1 MFLSPLALLYY
12 VSFSLLAGLAG
23 FVLARRPRSRLS
35 RIFFL
40 LALSL
45 LLWKLTLFLEVR
57 VASPSAQ
64 LWLGRANF
72 AVIAIAVYLAL
83 WFVQVVIEK
92 QMRVSAVLFI
102 ETLLLAGLTLLT
114 SLISAS
120 ERIEEGSA
128 VTTYGPLFGLYL
140 AHVLGYLLAAL
151 IVAFRGRR
159 QTRDKAKQAQLLLI
173 GVGLLAMGGISAV
186 TNALLPYQFQD
197 FRFCDAG
204 PLSTVLFASA
214 IAYAVFVHQLFG
226 LRLVLRT
233 ALVYGVLLAF
243 VLGAYSSGVFVLSQ
257 YLTEGS
263 GKMEQ
268 FLVLFL
274 AFSFDPL
281 RRFLEG
287 KVDALLFGAVV
298 SWAFRSRKQRY
309 HTLVLLLLFIPVRAF
324 LVVTGSEKLN

>member
-1 MFLSPLALLYY
+1 MFVSPLALLYY
-12 VSFSLLAGLAG
+12 VSFSLLAGLAV

-57 VASPSAQ
+57 VASSATQ

-72 AVIAIAVYLAL
+72 AVIAVAVYLAL
-83 WFVQVVIEK
+83 RFVQVVIKK
-92 QMRVSAVLFI
+92 QARASMVLFI
-102 ETLLLAGLTLLT
+102 ATLLLAGLTLFT
-114 SLISAS
+114 PLISAS

-128 VTTYGPLFGLYL
+128 VTTYGLLFGLYL
-140 AHVLGYLLAAL
+140 AHVLGYLIAAL
-151 IVAFRGRR
+151 IMAFRGRS
-159 QTRDKAKQAQLLLI
+159 QTRDKTKRAQLLFI
-173 GVGLLAMGGISAV
+173 GVGLLTTGGVSAV
-186 TNALLPYQFQD
+186 ANALLPYQFHN
-197 FRFCDAG
+197 FRFCDVG

-226 LRLVLRT
+226 LRVVLRA

-243 VLGAYSSGVFVLSQ
+243 VGGAYSSGVFVLSQ

-263 GKMEQ
+263 GKLEQ

-287 KVDALLFGAVV
+287 KVDALLFGG
-298 SWAFRSRKQRY
+298 
-309 HTLVLLLLFIPVRAF
+309 RAEA
-324 LVVTGSEKLN
+324 GYQKS